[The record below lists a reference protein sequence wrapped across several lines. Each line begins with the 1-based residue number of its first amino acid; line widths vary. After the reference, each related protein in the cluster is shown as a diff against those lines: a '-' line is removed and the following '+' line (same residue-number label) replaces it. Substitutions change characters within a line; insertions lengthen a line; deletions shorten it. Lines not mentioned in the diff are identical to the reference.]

1 MAVSIPDNSPSA
13 EYVTPDDVKAHLY
26 LLGAFVHLR
35 RVHGDRWPSYV
46 EHCIVKFREWIRRLE
61 ILSDHELNCTL
72 RDNPPDL
79 EILMVWHTYLL
90 NPVKYHHHGM
100 GIYPT
105 IQKLGAFPLSDTAE
119 RLNALTDKAS
129 STTLF
134 RTENSVEN
142 SVAFDLK
149 AAVLRQC
156 SFISK
161 VESLGWTKL
170 PTNQFISSSIARYS
184 AFLKLV
190 AIAGVNSFVP
200 TLDIVRVSC
209 SNTGVPQLIRSSLSN
224 RISFGTRT
232 N

>member
-1 MAVSIPDNSPSA
+1 MTLKLISIC
-13 EYVTPDDVKAHLY
+13 
-26 LLGAFVHLR
+26 LGRLFIFVGFTAIDGHHTSSTALSSSKN
-35 RVHGDRWPSYV
+35 GS
-46 EHCIVKFREWIRRLE
+46 EGF
-61 ILSDHELNCTL
+61 SDHELNCTL

-79 EILMVWHTYLL
+79 DILMVWHTYLL

-105 IQKLGAFPLSDTAE
+105 LQKLGAFPLSDTAE